1 MPRRDQ
7 TRPRQ
12 GAGIVPPIDPN
23 AAFSFNAQLQGLVG
37 QTKGV
42 LGSLKTQRQ
51 LIKSAFVNQ
60 RAAILR
66 SRQSGLADA
75 EGAAIDRGVLG
86 STGDFKAR
94 SSVRANAASQLAEA
108 MNARAQALLA
118 NRTAQMQANSD
129 LNMGVYNLEA
139 QQAALQSA
147 QAAADMLANGFLAPD
162 TTENFNDG
170 PGGSGGGKPDL
181 SQKERARIK
190 ELTQGIKDYID
201 RYANAGPYAQ
211 VNILKQLND
220 AWKQRNRVRSKF
232 GLPPIPK
239 RRLEKLLAAADAG
252 GSGEGKKK

>member
-1 MPRRDQ
+1 MPRRDD
-7 TRPRQ
+7 TRLRK
-12 GAGIVPPIDPN
+12 GAGLPAITPD
-23 AAFSFNAQLQGLVG
+23 AAFGLNEQLQGLYG
-37 QTKGV
+37 QTQGV

-60 RAAILR
+60 RSAILR

-108 MNARAQALLA
+108 MNARSQALLA

-129 LNMGVYNLEA
+129 LQMGVYNLEA
-139 QQAALQSA
+139 QQAAMQSA
-147 QAAADMLANGFLAPD
+147 QAAQDMLINGFLAPD

-170 PGGSGGGKPDL
+170 PGATGGGTPDL
-181 SQKERARIK
+181 SRQERARIK
-190 ELTQGIKDYID
+190 DLTQGIKDYLD
-201 RYANAGPYAQ
+201 RYAAAGPYAQ

-220 AWKQRNRVRSKF
+220 AWKQRNRVRAKF

-239 RRLEKLLAAADAG
+239 RRLEKLLAAAEG